1 MESEHLTTSD
11 LAALLGLTQR
21 RAQQLMAALE
31 GLGFALERDRLGAR
45 LIPRPLALLVARVRE
60 EGKGLEALLTMP
72 EARPYLRAS
81 PSVALGE
88 MVGVAFYTLRQVRK
102 ALALLGASLPSWP
115 PRWAWQEAGLA
126 DPREEGDL

>member
-31 GLGFALERDRLGAR
+31 ALGFQVQRDRFGGR
-45 LIPRPLALLVARVRE
+45 LIPRGLGELVARVRE
-60 EGKGLEALLTMP
+60 EGKDLEALLSMP
-72 EARPYLRAS
+72 EARPYLGAS
-81 PSVALGE
+81 PSVSLGE
-88 MVGVAFYTLRQVRK
+88 EIGRAVYSLRQVRK
-102 ALALLGASLPSWP
+102 ALATLGASLPSWP